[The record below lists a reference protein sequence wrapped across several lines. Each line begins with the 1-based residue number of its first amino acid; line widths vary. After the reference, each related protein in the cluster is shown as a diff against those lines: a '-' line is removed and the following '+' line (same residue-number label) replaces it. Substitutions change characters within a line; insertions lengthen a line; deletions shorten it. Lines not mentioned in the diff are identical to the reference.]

1 MALRKTNTTG
11 IGKQERKIYGVY
23 SKSMLETKVLLSIV
37 EIGKNIKPNLE
48 NKIISKVS
56 GKCINEG
63 FVKPNSVKIVS
74 YSSGSIMSEYV
85 EFHVIYECM
94 ICLPVE
100 GMLVE
105 CSSKTITKAGIHAQV
120 IDEDANMP
128 LTVFIARDH
137 HSVDHRF
144 QNIKEGNKLT
154 VRIIGIR
161 YELNDN
167 CICAIAKLV
176 DSTSSTQ
183 SVAEKRPQIR
193 VLGGEISEPT
203 VPRTP
208 PLSIGENIKFDIAP

>member
-105 CSSKTITKAGIHAQV
+105 CSTKTITKAGIHAQV
-120 IDEDANMP
+120 IDDDANMP

-144 QNIKEGNKLT
+144 QNIKEGNNLT

-193 VLGGEISEPT
+193 VLGGEIEGGRSENIQFEISEPT
-203 VPRTP
+203 VP
-208 PLSIGENIKFDIAP
+208 